1 MSRIDQ
7 ETLSAFL
14 DGELGELERRRVEA
28 ALARDPELWR
38 QLDGL
43 ARVDTWLRR
52 GLEPALEE
60 KLVQPAREA
69 NLVQPTSA
77 ATPAVS
83 RRPRRL
89 RRRTALVAGIAGLLL
104 GLGGPTLLTER
115 GRETPLETA
124 LAEAL
129 ERHPSGS
136 PLRFADRDAGGS
148 GEVVPIRTFRNV
160 EGRWCR
166 EYELTLRD
174 RHQELRRLAIACRE
188 ENGRWRTR
196 LALEDA

>member
-28 ALARDPELWR
+28 ALARDPGLRRE
-38 QLDGL
+38 LDGL

-52 GLEPALEE
+52 GLEPALEASPE
-60 KLVQPAREA
+60 QPG
-69 NLVQPTSA
+69 PA
-77 ATPAVS
+77 ATPAAA

-89 RRRTALVAGIAGLLL
+89 RRRTALVAGIAGFLL
-104 GLGGPTLLTER
+104 GLGGPALLPER
-115 GRETPLETA
+115 DRETPLETA

-136 PLRFADRDAGGS
+136 PVRFADRGAGGS

-174 RHQELRRLAIACRE
+174 RDQQLRRLAIACRE

-196 LALEDA
+196 LAFEDA